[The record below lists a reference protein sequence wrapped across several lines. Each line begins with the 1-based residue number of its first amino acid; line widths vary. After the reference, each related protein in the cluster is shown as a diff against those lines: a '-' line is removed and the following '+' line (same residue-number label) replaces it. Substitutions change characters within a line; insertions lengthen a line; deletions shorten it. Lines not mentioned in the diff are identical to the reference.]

1 MKTIVWLQHL
11 QQLRKL
17 YIYDGGDALEE
28 GLVTTDDEHGLLL
41 DKMCVYFSNLQRLFS
56 LE

>member
-17 YIYDGGDALEE
+17 YIYDCGDALE